1 MAQVVK
7 KDISILDCTDRKF
20 DMNTSLY
27 IYELEDRTVDKK
39 IIWEKEWNVKN
50 NCYKYYATYKNQVGL
65 KVKLELLADR
75 RDGIELEVN
84 YTNHGKLVKY
94 LLLTEWD
101 YQAELEDLLEA
112 TEVYCKGTYSS
123 KEVLVN
129 PYYNRKTYTNENKK
143 KEPEYTVTKVRNSRG
158 IKADRLLQNVEFSYN
173 CETLGEIKYKVK

>member
-27 IYELEDRTVDKK
+27 IYELEDRTVCKT
-39 IIWEKEWNVKN
+39 IVWEKEWNSKN
-50 NCYKYYATYKNQVGL
+50 DCYKYYATYKNQVGM

-84 YTNHGKLVKY
+84 YTNHGRLIKF

-112 TEVYCKGTYSS
+112 VEVYCKGVYSS
-123 KEVLVN
+123 KKEELTN
-129 PYYNRKTYTNENKK
+129 PYYNRKTTTKK
-143 KEPEYTVTKVRNSRG
+143 KEPAYTVTKVRNSRG
-158 IKADRLLQNVEFSYN
+158 LKADRLLKNVEFSYN
-173 CETLGEIKYKVK
+173 CEILGEIKYKVK